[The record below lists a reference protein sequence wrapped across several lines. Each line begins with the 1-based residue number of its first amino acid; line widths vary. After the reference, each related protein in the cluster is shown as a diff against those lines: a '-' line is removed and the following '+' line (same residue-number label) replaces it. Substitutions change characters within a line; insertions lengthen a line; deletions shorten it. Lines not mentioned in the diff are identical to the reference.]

1 MRTRS
6 RFRGLKAAGYALLAL
21 IPTLAHAQ
29 APPAALLVLQV
40 PPSARPASLAGAWVA
55 GRDNDVIFYNPAQ
68 LIGARS
74 GFNFSFTQHG
84 PASRSASVASTST
97 AGKWSLTLGWG
108 AQFLTFD
115 APEASPYPFTPDV
128 LIDGESSNAL
138 SAQLGVGGA
147 IVYKNI
153 RIGATGKYAT
163 DRFSSTDAHAFLLD
177 LGAARNLLGG
187 VVAGSVQNIGRGYS
201 NGSRVDV
208 PRQVLAGYAISRPL
222 GEFDVALLTQV
233 TFRKDWT
240 SPAAGVDLGYSWIE
254 GYSVAVR
261 AGVMRP
267 FAETQQPFTLGGAFT
282 ADRLTVEYGV
292 QFFDAGRASHTV
304 TVRWQ

>member
-1 MRTRS
+1 MRR
-6 RFRGLKAAGYALLAL
+6 LLYISL
-21 IPTLAHAQ
+21 ILASSPSIARAQ

-55 GRDNDVIFYNPAQ
+55 GRDSDVIFYNPAQ
-68 LIGARS
+68 LIGARA

-84 PASRSASVASTST
+84 PASRSASVASISSG
-97 AGKWSLTLGWG
+97 GKWSLTLGWG
-108 AQFLTFD
+108 AQVLTFD
-115 APEASPYPFTPDV
+115 APAGAPYPFTPGV
-128 LIDGESSNAL
+128 LVGGESSNAL

-147 IVYKNI
+147 IVYRNI
-153 RIGATGKYAT
+153 RIGAAGKYAT
-163 DRFSSTDAHAFLLD
+163 DRLSATAAHAFLLD
-177 LGAARNLLGG
+177 VGAARNLFGG
-187 VVAGSVQNIGRGYS
+187 VVAGSVQNIGRGFS

-208 PRQVLAGYAISRPL
+208 PRQVRAGYSISRPV
-222 GEFDVALLTQV
+222 GGFDAALLTQV
-233 TFRKDWT
+233 TFRQDWT

-254 GYSVAVR
+254 GYVVALR

-267 FAETQQPFTLGGAFT
+267 PADSQRPFTLGGALT
-282 ADRLTVEYGV
+282 ADRLTIEYGV

>member
-1 MRTRS
+1 MRR
-6 RFRGLKAAGYALLAL
+6 LLYIWLILAGAPALAR
-21 IPTLAHAQ
+21 AQ

-40 PPSARPASLAGAWVA
+40 PPSARPASLAGSWVT
-55 GRDNDVIFYNPAQ
+55 GRDSDVLFYNPAQ

-84 PASRSASVASTST
+84 PASRSASIGSISSG
-97 AGKWSLTLGWG
+97 GKWSLTLGWG
-108 AQFLTFD
+108 AQFLTFEAPD
-115 APEASPYPFTPDV
+115 AAAYPFTPDV
-128 LIDGESSNAL
+128 LIAGSSSNAF

-163 DRFSSTDAHAFLLD
+163 DRFASTGAHAFLVD
-177 LGAARNLLGG
+177 VGAARNLFGG
-187 VVAGSVQNIGRGYS
+187 VVAGSVQNLGRGFA
-201 NGSRVDV
+201 NGAHVDV
-208 PRQVLAGYAISRPL
+208 PRQVLAGYSISRPV
-222 GEFDVALLTQV
+222 GEFDLALFTQV

-267 FAETQQPFTLGGAFT
+267 LTDSQKPFTIGGALT
-282 ADRLTVEYGV
+282 ADRLTIEYGV
-292 QFFDAGRASHTV
+292 QFFDAGRRSQTV